1 MALGNFEVSA
11 QQDVMVDGEE
21 VIDQIALSEI
31 IDYLGIKDVLDNIGK
46 AEAMDHFGLI
56 EPE

>member
-11 QQDVMVDGEE
+11 QQDVVVDGED

-31 IDYLGIKDVLDNIGK
+31 IDYLGIKDILDDIGK
-46 AEAMDHFGLI
+46 VEVMDHFGLI